1 MFLYKKKNYKVST
14 LHVQIHTWCVYVV
27 HMCIWVM
34 MFTCHSMLISSKHSL
49 KYSDFLSLSLR
60 QQHLA
65 VFLQSH
71 QASKPVNFH
80 RASLLFTHFS
90 KDTLRFQF
98 CRYLWHDSF
107 YSCVSSG
114 NSKKKGPYIE
124 SIFIHW
130 TVCPGLDSSWQK
142 TRLPQFKDCVLFTKA
157 MCSGNISCT

>member
-34 MFTCHSMLISSKHSL
+34 MFTCHSMLISSQHSL

-80 RASLLFTHFS
+80 RASLLFAHFS
-90 KDTLRFQF
+90 KDTLKFQF
-98 CRYLWHDSF
+98 CRYVWHDSF
-107 YSCVSSG
+107 YSCVGSG
-114 NSKKKGPYIE
+114 NSKKKRPLCRKHFY
-124 SIFIHW
+124 SLN
-130 TVCPGLDSSWQK
+130 CLP
-142 TRLPQFKDCVLFTKA
+142 RLRQFLTENQAVPV
-157 MCSGNISCT
+157 